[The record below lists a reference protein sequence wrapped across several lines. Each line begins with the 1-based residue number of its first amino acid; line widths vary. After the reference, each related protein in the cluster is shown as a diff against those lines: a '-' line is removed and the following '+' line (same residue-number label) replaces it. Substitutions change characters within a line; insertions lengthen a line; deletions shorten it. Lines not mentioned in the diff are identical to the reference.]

1 MVAGNR
7 GMAPGRVL
15 SRPTN
20 CPGTS
25 RRAPEEAQGPSQ
37 VSCARACRRS
47 DHHPIRYAKRYRQ
60 VLCRRVEDL
69 CLCGNEPVKEL
80 PYCETRASHMRF
92 LNRMEKLEAK
102 AIAHVNEAQLP
113 SNSATGYCAQSDRD
127 DATQRHPPSRSG
139 HH

>member
-20 CPGTS
+20 CPETS

-69 CLCGNEPVKEL
+69 CLCGNEPVKGL

-92 LNRMEKLEAK
+92 LNRLEKLEAK
-102 AIAHVNEAQLP
+102 AIVQRKRRPITKQLSYRVLRP
-113 SNSATGYCAQSDRD
+113 IGAYSS
-127 DATQRHPPSRSG
+127 QRHAIV
-139 HH
+139 